1 MSKSYIN
8 LERKYVINTYNT
20 ISKQFDGSRFCRWPE
35 ICLFLDSLA
44 PGSLIGDIG
53 CGNGKYL
60 AYRNDC
66 IMIACDVS
74 QDLLHIAKN
83 KYDGYNKK
91 NVYGDNGGVCYS
103 YTLSNMIHLA
113 YRDNLFDAIIN
124 VAVLHHISTHERRV
138 ECLREMIRTVR
149 HGGRIC
155 ISVWADEQN
164 KKDKWIQCNIATSN
178 TDYMIPFDKRNGEVH
193 MRYYHLFTKIDF
205 LNVLLDVADICD
217 IQRFVYDKD
226 NWIAVLVKL

>member
-1 MSKSYIN
+1 MAIKVEDI
-8 LERKYVINTYNT
+8 ERKYVINTYNT

-35 ICLFLDSLA
+35 ICSFLDSIA

-60 AYRNDC
+60 AYRYDC

-74 QDLLHIAKN
+74 EELLQITKN
-83 KYDGYNKK
+83 KYD
-91 NVYGDNGGVCYS
+91 VRDNRDGTAVCYS
-103 YTLSNMIHLA
+103 YTLSNMINLA

-124 VAVLHHISTHERRV
+124 VAVLHHISTHERRI

-149 HGGRIC
+149 DGGQIC

-164 KKDKWIQCNIATSN
+164 KKEKWVQCNIGTSN

-193 MRYYHLFTKIDF
+193 MRYYHLFTENDF
-205 LNVLLDVADICD
+205 RELLLEVADVATIK
-217 IQRFVYDKD
+217 RFVYDKD
-226 NWIAVLVKL
+226 NWIAILVKI

>member
-1 MSKSYIN
+1 MSIPTHID
-8 LERKYVINTYNT
+8 LEKQYVLNTYNT

-35 ICLFLDSLA
+35 ICLFLDSLEA
-44 PGSLIGDIG
+44 GSLICDIG

-60 AYRNDC
+60 TYRNDC
-66 IMIACDVS
+66 IVIACDIS
-74 QDLLHIAKN
+74 KELLHIAKD
-83 KYDGYNKK
+83 KYTEI
-91 NVYGDNGGVCYS
+91 CYS
-103 YTLSNMIHLA
+103 FTLSNMTNLA

-138 ECLREMIRTVR
+138 KCLCEMIRTLR
-149 HGGRIC
+149 KGGKIC

-164 KKDKWIQCNIATSN
+164 KKDKWIQCNTSHSN
-178 TDYMIPFDKRNGEVH
+178 TDYMIPFDKRNGEVY

>member
-1 MSKSYIN
+1 MNNIE
-8 LERKYVINTYNT
+8 LERKYVLNTYNT

-35 ICLFLDSLA
+35 ICLFLDSLE

-74 QDLLHIAKN
+74 HELLQIAKN
-83 KYDGYNKK
+83 KYDGNYNIDA
-91 NVYGDNGGVCYS
+91 YGCNGGTCYS

-124 VAVLHHISTHERRV
+124 VAVIHHISTHKRRV
-138 ECLREMIRTVR
+138 ECLREMIRVVR
-149 HGGRIC
+149 NGGQIC
-155 ISVWADEQN
+155 ISVWADEQI
-164 KKDKWIQCNIATSN
+164 KKDKWIQCNIGASN

-193 MRYYHLFTKIDF
+193 MRYYHLFTETDF
-205 LNVLLDVADICD
+205 RQLLSDMNDVATIK
-217 IQRFVYDKD
+217 RFVYDKD
-226 NWIAVLVKL
+226 NWIAVLIKL